1 MMFFLFAVSVSW
13 ILVNVMLTIIIDGYE
28 EVKKELEGQKNDLE
42 VIQYIKV
49 TILTRLTRYMSRVAC
64 QDCLRSMAGYQERPH
79 FLLEFAPGG
88 SRHEELVVDRAEEE
102 IQSEVT
108 SSMVNELPT
117 KVDEFLEVRQ
127 TLSSTTLVDYSN
139 FSM

>member
-49 TILTRLTRYMSRVAC
+49 TIWFIKSSSLHVTCHLPGLSPEHGWLPGEASLSPRVCPRGLETRG
-64 QDCLRSMAGYQERPH
+64 AG
-79 FLLEFAPGG
+79 GG
-88 SRHEELVVDRAEEE
+88 QGRGGD
-102 IQSEVT
+102 T
-108 SSMVNELPT
+108 
-117 KVDEFLEVRQ
+117 VRGHQ
-127 TLSSTTLVDYSN
+127 LN
-139 FSM
+139 GQ